1 MLNFGTAS
9 LLDGACVYTVPVLVQ
24 GWILVLTV
32 VFSGVDTGTVFGQCC
47 GAGPFFLQNSV
58 CFAGSGSCLLKS
70 KRSTYF

>member
-32 VFSGVDTGTVFGQCC
+32 VFSGVDTVFGQCC
-47 GAGPFFLQNSV
+47 GAGPFFTEFSLF
-58 CFAGSGSCLLKS
+58 CRIRLLLIK
-70 KRSTYF
+70 K